1 MSEKQRKALI
11 DNYTLEYYKLQIY
24 ENRRVPENI
33 LTKQRQVLK
42 DMECMMKENGLSLVE
57 LRENLKP
64 KHVLFS

>member
-1 MSEKQRKALI
+1 MSEKQKKELI